1 MNFSTT
7 TPLLFQTPIIK
18 NAKVVKLELNPF
30 LQNIISHYTQPLP
43 FENEP
48 HTIETI
54 PLIREHLDTYLFYI
68 RYKVLTITEEYPTF
82 QISFLHQRLISSNR
96 YRRAINPINLQVP
109 IKQVFH
115 AFLNNVK
122 DHNLALETP
131 KFSPNALD
139 ELERYLS
146 NFEVEIIERLVNPED
161 NPHQWLQ
168 TDILRIQRFLYHYF
182 KDLTLNDQTIPQI
195 KEISLFLR
203 KYFRF
208 NYQLLW
214 SQQDQPVSTA
224 FPNHFTADECLPFI
238 IREQYERPYFHKPHF
253 ITKQTL
259 DYIRFDPLL
268 ITENDIF
275 ADNRPYHYEQNS
287 QVQQN
292 LHFNTNNY
300 TEDDNTNNEN
310 TLQQQNQNENYN
322 DDNQIIENNASEF
335 TTQESTVSTQNASQ
349 VGTSTSTHTQ
359 YFRVPTRVVNQN
371 QNLHNPQSH
380 LDTSPNR
387 NITFNLP
394 NTDETTPDETHN
406 TLHEDILTTS
416 HAQNTSVNVASPTR
430 TIPDSTRYITRPRYD
445 PPSIPSA
452 FRSDR
457 SIYSNHNCNDNPQTS
472 NQYYDP
478 FNYNFSPPSNT
489 NTDTNIHQNHSQ
501 INTNSTTQNP
511 FIQLLQTSTSQNNIH
526 SQNQGTSY
534 PSTSYSH
541 TTQSSQ
547 RRLQN
552 PPLTHIP
559 TDPLC
564 QMHPSKNPNPN
575 PNPNPLPQNTTQ
587 HIPPQFTQQVAPP
600 LQYLPMPQDTFMNM
614 SASIPE
620 PMKPFDGLDHSYTPE
635 EYLQQV
641 EARLAFAIG
650 DEPQNNPIKYKSWHS
665 RRMSYIQCSLT
676 GTALYWYTNLHISYK
691 QQWNSFVQ
699 LLKKQI
705 SSQKTAY
712 YAQVEAM
719 SLMKKDNETVR
730 HFALRVQ
737 QLVKRDGAMKMQ
749 LP

>member
-7 TPLLFQTPIIK
+7 TPLPFQTPVIK

-30 LQNIISHYTQPLP
+30 LQNNISQYIQPLP

-68 RYKVLTITEEYPTF
+68 RYKVLTITTEYPAF
-82 QISFLHQRLISSNR
+82 QISFPQQRPNSSHI
-96 YRRAINPINLQVP
+96 YRRTINPINLHVP

-115 AFLNNVK
+115 AFLNHVK
-122 DHNLALETP
+122 DHNIALETP

-139 ELERYLS
+139 ELERYIS

-161 NPHQWLQ
+161 NPHHWLQ
-168 TDILRIQRFLYHYF
+168 TDILRIQNFLYHYF

-195 KEISLFLR
+195 QVISLFLR

-214 SQQDQPVSTA
+214 SQQDQPAFTA

-238 IREQYERPYFHKPHF
+238 ISEQNEHPYFHKPQL

-268 ITENDIF
+268 ITENDLF
-275 ADNRPYHYEQNS
+275 ADSRPYHYEQNS

-292 LHFNTNNY
+292 LNFNTNNY

-322 DDNQIIENNASEF
+322 DDNQTIENNASEF
-335 TTQESTVSTQNASQ
+335 TTQEYTISTQNASQ
-349 VGTSTSTHTQ
+349 AGTSASTHTRS
-359 YFRVPTRVVNQN
+359 FRIPTRVVNQR
-371 QNLHNPQSH
+371 QNTHNPQSY
-380 LDTSPNR
+380 LDASPNR
-387 NITFNLP
+387 NITFNLR
-394 NTDETTPDETHN
+394 NRDETTHDETHN
-406 TLHEDILTTS
+406 TLNEDILNTS
-416 HAQNTSVNVASPTR
+416 HALNTSVNVASPTR
-430 TIPDSTRYITRPRYD
+430 TIPDSTRYITRPIYD

-457 SIYSNHNCNDNPQTS
+457 SIYSNNNRKDNPQTS
-472 NQYYDP
+472 DQYYNP

-489 NTDTNIHQNHSQ
+489 NTNTNINQNHSQ
-501 INTNSTTQNP
+501 FNTNSTTQNP
-511 FIQLLQTSTSQNNIH
+511 FIQLSQTSTSQNNIY
-526 SQNQGTSY
+526 SQNQGTSC

-559 TDPLC
+559 TDPLH
-564 QMHPSKNPNPN
+564 QMHPSTNPNPN
-575 PNPNPLPQNTTQ
+575 PNP
-587 HIPPQFTQQVAPP
+587 IPYHKIQ
-600 LQYLPMPQDTFMNM
+600 LNIYLLN
-614 SASIPE
+614 SIN
-620 PMKPFDGLDHSYTPE
+620 K
-635 EYLQQV
+635 
-641 EARLAFAIG
+641 
-650 DEPQNNPIKYKSWHS
+650 
-665 RRMSYIQCSLT
+665 
-676 GTALYWYTNLHISYK
+676 
-691 QQWNSFVQ
+691 
-699 LLKKQI
+699 
-705 SSQKTAY
+705 
-712 YAQVEAM
+712 
-719 SLMKKDNETVR
+719 
-730 HFALRVQ
+730 
-737 QLVKRDGAMKMQ
+737 
-749 LP
+749 